1 MLTGSIDQKIYN
13 NEQVCLAICAKEI
26 ILPYLQLYLKLYFEL
41 FFGSHRTS
49 YIFLFSIYKSI
60 YIVYYRP
67 YYFNTLKICELK
79 FQLAQLIRI
88 IFKTTLWSSLS
99 FSIRVLLLF
108 THSAFYLAYCFAL
121 FVRKREA

>member
-13 NEQVCLAICAKEI
+13 NEQVCLAISEKEI
-26 ILPYLQLYLKLYFEL
+26 ILLYLQLYLKLYFEL

-60 YIVYYRP
+60 YIVYYR
-67 YYFNTLKICELK
+67 ICELK

-108 THSAFYLAYCFAL
+108 THSAFYLAYRFAL